1 MAAALKNIATEKQ
14 VENAFDLGDK
24 NREKIKNIQ
33 KFDLSYFM
41 GKCYFDDDGS
51 QNYLIFQPVF
61 KYFQIFSVTI
71 DRIF

>member
-41 GKCYFDDDGS
+41 GKFYFDDDGS